1 MYDFDENRFFIY
13 TCIIVLIL
21 FLFFV
26 GIAYTYNSCES
37 LENRIKILE
46 KYHEN
51 EHYCPYC
58 NSVIDNV
65 KEI

>member
-1 MYDFDENRFFIY
+1 MFDDENRFFIF
-13 TCIIVLIL
+13 TFIIVLIL
-21 FLFFV
+21 FALFMGF
-26 GIAYTYNSCES
+26 GYTYNSCER

-58 NSVIDNV
+58 NSVINNV
-65 KEI
+65 KEL